1 MLKSF
6 KTYVAKICKEENGHL
21 VMMAIFDCVDDT
33 VFVKKVILS
42 ELLANM
48 ADLCS
53 DPFARRVLLY
63 LLAPRS
69 PTHFSP
75 QFVSLLSAGDGNV
88 HSKKDQSV
96 RWAELRNRVVAPLLA
111 LASGRSCLWAR
122 SKCHAPLLL
131 QIADSAPSKYSVS
144 NLSYLLL
151 NIFLCAIGEDDLSV
165 LYSTLVEGLCLEFN
179 CDSHLVSDA
188 SAHWVLKRLLSN
200 EEKGKGQSIIL

>member
-33 VFVKKVILS
+33 VLVKKVILS

-53 DPFARRVLLY
+53 DPFGRRVLLY

-75 QFVSLLSAGDGNV
+75 QFVSLISAGDGNA

-96 RWAELRNRVVAPLLA
+96 RWAELRSRVVAPLLA

-131 QIADSAPSKYSVS
+131 QIADSAPSNYMRAPIINFHYYS
-144 NLSYLLL
+144 
-151 NIFLCAIGEDDLSV
+151 FFCV
-165 LYSTLVEGLCLEFN
+165 L
-179 CDSHLVSDA
+179 
-188 SAHWVLKRLLSN
+188 
-200 EEKGKGQSIIL
+200 

>member
-21 VMMAIFDCVDDT
+21 VMMALFDCVDDT
-33 VFVKKVILS
+33 VLVKKIILS

-53 DPFARRVLLY
+53 DPFGRRVLLY

-69 PTHFSP
+69 PAHFSP
-75 QFVSLLSAGDGNV
+75 QFVALLSAGDGNT

-96 RWAELRNRVVAPLLA
+96 RWAELKSRVVAPLLG
-111 LASGRSCLWAR
+111 LASGKSCLWAR

-131 QIADSAPSKYSVS
+131 QIADSAPSKDYT
-144 NLSYLLL
+144 
-151 NIFLCAIGEDDLSV
+151 LCAPIIGFDHFLHDFVGEADLSV
-165 LYSTLVEGLCLEFN
+165 LYSTLVERLCLKFDPN
-179 CDSHLVSDA
+179 SHLVSDA

-200 EEKGKGQSIIL
+200 EGKGKGQHLM

>member
-33 VFVKKVILS
+33 VLVKKVILS

-53 DPFARRVLLY
+53 DPFGRRVLLY

-75 QFVSLLSAGDGNV
+75 QFVSLISAGDGNA

-96 RWAELRNRVVAPLLA
+96 RWAELQSRVVAPLLA

-131 QIADSAPSKYSVS
+131 QIADSAPSNYMRAPIINFHYYS
-144 NLSYLLL
+144 
-151 NIFLCAIGEDDLSV
+151 FFRV
-165 LYSTLVEGLCLEFN
+165 L
-179 CDSHLVSDA
+179 
-188 SAHWVLKRLLSN
+188 
-200 EEKGKGQSIIL
+200 